1 MMKKHE
7 TNEQILRYRPGQRLI
22 HLLLATTFL
31 LLLFTGLVILW
42 RPLTILDFG
51 PLSRYLHRLG
61 AIGFMLVPLLYI
73 VIDWPGAKELITES
87 FTYDRDD
94 WEWLKRAPQYFM
106 GRAADMP
113 PQGRLNAGQKIHH
126 AGVIVVS
133 FFVVASGLIMWLL
146 SGTLDQGVLAGVV
159 IVHDLSMMIL
169 TVLLV
174 GHLYFTFVYKALSG
188 MTTGYIDRASAE
200 LEHAKWVEEI
210 DRQPLS

>member
-1 MMKKHE
+1 MKTNE
-7 TNEQILRYRPGQRLI
+7 ANEQILRYRPGQRLV
-22 HLLLATTFL
+22 HLLLSTTFL

-61 AIGFMLVPLLYI
+61 AIGFIMVPLLYVI
-73 VIDWPGAKELITES
+73 VDWPGAKELIIES

-94 WEWLKRAPQYFM
+94 WEWLKQSPQYFM
-106 GRAADMP
+106 GRATGMP

-126 AGVIVVS
+126 AGVIIVS
-133 FFVVASGLIMWLL
+133 FFVVASGLVMWLL
-146 SGTLDQGVLAGVV
+146 SGGINQGLMAATV

-169 TVLLV
+169 TILLV
-174 GHLYFTFVYKALSG
+174 GHLYFTFVYKAMSG
-188 MTTGYIDRASAE
+188 MTTGYIDRASAA

-210 DRQPLS
+210 DHQSIN